1 MFDNNYHCPS
11 ILCASTQTV
20 LRFQKCK
27 CTSLDHKLRK
37 FTIVFIEFIH
47 WQKHNFWNRRSFQGH
62 LTFQEI
68 NHWSF
73 NVVKPVPCRLLL
85 QCPHFTIFL
94 LPCAVKNFN
103 GVEIW
108 EKHQRGFED
117 NNADA
122 RVTIRKSWSYSVI
135 YNATTSSNIR
145 EKPKFRKPN
154 SHFWPFVKPTVWLN
168 GRK

>member
-1 MFDNNYHCPS
+1 MHFSWPQTTKVYHCVYW
-11 ILCASTQTV
+11 IY
-20 LRFQKCK
+20 
-27 CTSLDHKLRK
+27 SLTKA
-37 FTIVFIEFIH
+37 
-47 WQKHNFWNRRSFQGH
+47 HNFGNRRSFQGH

-73 NVVKPVPCRLLL
+73 NVVKPAPRRLLP
-85 QCPHFTIFL
+85 QCPHFTIIFL

-117 NNADA
+117 NNTDA
-122 RVTIRKSWSYSVI
+122 RVTVRKSWSYSVI
-135 YNATTSSNIR
+135 YSATTSSNIR